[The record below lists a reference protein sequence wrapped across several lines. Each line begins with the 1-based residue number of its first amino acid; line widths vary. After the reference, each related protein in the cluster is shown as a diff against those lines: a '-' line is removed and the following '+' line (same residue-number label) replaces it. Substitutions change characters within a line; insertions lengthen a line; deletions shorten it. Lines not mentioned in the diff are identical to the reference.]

1 MFPHIQGLL
10 AKRPREDGEAW
21 GGQKPS
27 ATSGVACA
35 LPGSARVVR
44 RALMSIMTFWVMGF
58 ASALKQVRAHLSA
71 QPRMVA
77 LLLLVSVFRIGVASH
92 PGPDAE
98 FSSFVLGITNPTGV
112 HCQATYVT
120 EHTAYAD
127 VWALGETHLGYHDLQ
142 YAYSVEVADPSMCR
156 VEHVEQMPADP
167 PPVPEW
173 HGLLPLRPTPLG
185 AIRWYGDS
193 VVSKLIQWLWTAMA
207 VGQGP
212 YMVWNSN
219 VQVYVDYALQ
229 TGDVDPI
236 RVRGW
241 PDRAVYSLHALQ
253 HLSFKERARWFG
265 KVLRKILR
273 HAGMSVSSTYTAV
286 RPVTWSA
293 FSPGVWLCPGV
304 PSGLMMWIG
313 G

>member
-1 MFPHIQGLL
+1 
-10 AKRPREDGEAW
+10 
-21 GGQKPS
+21 
-27 ATSGVACA
+27 
-35 LPGSARVVR
+35 
-44 RALMSIMTFWVMGF
+44 MSIMMFWVMGF

-142 YAYSVEVADPSMCR
+142 YDAYSVAVADPSMCR
-156 VEHVEQMPADP
+156 IENVEQMPADP
-167 PPVPEW
+167 PPAPEW

-212 YMVWNSN
+212 YKVWNSN

-273 HAGMSVSSTYTAV
+273 HAGMSVSSTYCRPASHVV
-286 RPVTWSA
+286 RVFACSLAMPWCAQWLDDVDRWLMKFSRMA
-293 FSPGVWLCPGV
+293 FSWQTRVLDSLPVQVTVL
-304 PSGLMMWIG
+304 SHAA
-313 G
+313 